1 MQYDKQRKKGKTNET
16 DMGLLFHLSEK
27 KWQLVL

>member
-1 MQYDKQRKKGKTNET
+1 MQNERRKGKKNET

>member
-1 MQYDKQRKKGKTNET
+1 MQNERRKGKKNET
-16 DMGLLFHLSEK
+16 VMGLLFHLSEK